1 MSIISENSTRGQ
13 LADWIRYHA
22 NQYPVGSDSPI
33 EDIWSP
39 KSECLHLNNIEV
51 IAKWKLEAR
60 FVGQIVRKLREY
72 DQLFPD
78 EDPNSIV
85 SKTRVAYQATT
96 SDIAALEALRPIPGT
111 ATKTSAAFGS
121 CLLMVLRPDW
131 WTVIDRRALETLI
144 VLQSV
149 LTPDSALL
157 HDFEM
162 LNDAFSQFAPAST
175 EATATVWPSY
185 MSLCRQLASVCD
197 VSLRTLDRA
206 LYSAKG
212 SLVH

>member
-1 MSIISENSTRGQ
+1 MSIISENSTQGE

-22 NQYPVGSDSPI
+22 SQYPTGSDSPI
-33 EDIWSP
+33 EGIWSP
-39 KSECLHLNNIEV
+39 KSEYLTLAHIEI

-60 FVGQIVRKLREY
+60 FVDQIVRKLREY
-72 DQLFPD
+72 DQLFPSD
-78 EDPNSIV
+78 NPSSIV
-85 SKTRVAYQATT
+85 SKTHVAYLATT
-96 SDIAALEALRPIPGT
+96 SDITALEALRPIPGT

-144 VLQSV
+144 GLQSV
-149 LTPDSALL
+149 LTPDSSLRR
-157 HDFEM
+157 DFEM
-162 LNDAFSQFAPAST
+162 LSDAFLKFAPTCT
-175 EATATVWPSY
+175 EASATVWPSY
-185 MSLCRQLASVCD
+185 MSLCRQLANVCD

-212 SLVH
+212 SLIY